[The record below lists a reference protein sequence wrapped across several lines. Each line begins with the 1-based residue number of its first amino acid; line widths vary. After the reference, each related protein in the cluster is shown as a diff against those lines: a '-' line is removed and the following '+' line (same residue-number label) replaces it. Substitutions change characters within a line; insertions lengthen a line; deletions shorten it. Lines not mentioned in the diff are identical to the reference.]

1 MDIGVPKERVA
12 REHRVALTPTG
23 VKALVNEG
31 HRVWVET
38 GAGVGAGHSD
48 ADYQSAAGTIAYSR
62 EEVFGRCDLVLGIH
76 APASGEF
83 ELLRPGQTVVG
94 FWGLPAARPED
105 FRALLDCGVTAVG
118 VEIIEDD
125 EGRAPVVTSMSE
137 IAGKLALTIGSGLLL
152 NEFGGKGILLS
163 GAPGVPPANLVILG
177 AGVLGRSAAQ
187 AALGLGAQVILL
199 DRSVDH
205 LRYACQHLGQAVPT
219 MLATGPNIEKAL
231 SFADL
236 VLAAAAVHGER
247 APILVRRE
255 MLKVMKPRS
264 VVMDL
269 SIDMGG
275 CFETSRPTAFPDPTY
290 VVDGILHFCV
300 PNLPSTAARS
310 ATLALT
316 NAQLP
321 YLQEVARDGF
331 EAAIVSAP
339 ALGRGTYLHRGR
351 CVRESLARTL
361 QMPCE
366 PLPAPGGAEA

>member
-48 ADYQSAAGTIAYSR
+48 ADYQSAAATIAYSR

-76 APASGEF
+76 ALASGEF

-236 VLAAAAVHGER
+236 VLAAAAIHGER

-275 CFETSRPTAFPDPTY
+275 CFETSRPTFFPNPTY
-290 VVDGILHFCV
+290 EVDGIMHFCV
-300 PNLPSTAARS
+300 PNLPSVAARS
-310 ATLALT
+310 STLAWTNTLLPFLREIAAKGSRAAVGENATL
-316 NAQLP
+316 
-321 YLQEVARDGF
+321 R
-331 EAAIVSAP
+331 
-339 ALGRGTYLHRGR
+339 RGTYMLDGH
-351 CVRESLARTL
+351 CCKESLAR
-361 QMPCE
+361 MFGVEWDPRPC
-366 PLPAPGGAEA
+366 GAER